1 MTSKIIILL
10 SFLFLCKPAKAQ
22 YDSLLC
28 KPNENT
34 VYAFQLQNN
43 KWVTVSKE
51 KNGKYLVYRFGN
63 KDKIE
68 LQVPAVL
75 DTSSWS
81 RFLFSGYN
89 RGGGKENAAIHF
101 GYLSFRNKE
110 TVYEVYEL
118 WNSED
123 DIEHCGLT
131 IMIDDKKP
139 VKLDGVLKSR
149 HGNLLDLL
157 YEDKVKKATEEKAED
172 N

>member
-1 MTSKIIILL
+1 MKKIVIIFFVLIC
-10 SFLFLCKPAKAQ
+10 SRTVYAQ
-22 YDSLLC
+22 YESLLC

-34 VYAFQLQNN
+34 VFAFQLENN
-43 KWVTVSKE
+43 KWVSVSKE
-51 KNGKYLVYRFGN
+51 KNGQYLVYRFGN

-81 RFLFSGYN
+81 RFLFSGYS
-89 RGGGKENAAIHF
+89 RGGGKENAAMHF

-110 TVYEVYEL
+110 VVYEVYEL

-123 DIEHCGLT
+123 NIEHCGLT
-131 IMIDDKKP
+131 VMIDDKKP
-139 VKLDGVLKSR
+139 INLTGVLKSR

-157 YEDKVKKATEEKAED
+157 YEEKIKKSDEY
-172 N
+172 

>member
-1 MTSKIIILL
+1 MKKIVLIFFL
-10 SFLFLCKPAKAQ
+10 SICFQGIYAQ

-28 KPNENT
+28 KSNENT
-34 VYAFQLQNN
+34 VFAFQLENN

-75 DTSSWS
+75 DTSSWN
-81 RFLFSGYN
+81 RFLFSGYS
-89 RGGGKENAAIHF
+89 RGGGKENAAIRF

-123 DIEHCGLT
+123 DEEHCGLT
-131 IMIDDKKP
+131 VIINNKFTDLK
-139 VKLDGVLKSR
+139 GVLTSR
-149 HGNLLDLL
+149 HGNLVELL
-157 YEDKVKKATEEKAED
+157 YEDRVKKAEE

>member
-1 MTSKIIILL
+1 MIQKITILL
-10 SFLFLCKPAKAQ
+10 SVLFLYKPAYAQ

-28 KPNENT
+28 KSNEKT
-34 VYAFQLQNN
+34 VFAFQLENN
-43 KWVTVSKE
+43 KWVSVSKE
-51 KNGKYLVYRFGN
+51 KNSKYLVYRFGN
-63 KDKIE
+63 NDKIE
-68 LQVPAVL
+68 LQVPAIL

-89 RGGGKENAAIHF
+89 RGGGKENAAMHF

-110 TVYEVYEL
+110 TVYEVFEL

-123 DIEHCGLT
+123 DAEHCGLSV
-131 IMIDDKKP
+131 MIDGKNMTN
-139 VKLDGVLKSR
+139 LTGVLKSR

-157 YEDKVKKATEEKAED
+157 YEDRVIKAAD

>member
-1 MTSKIIILL
+1 MKKTLL
-10 SFLFLCKPAKAQ
+10 IFFISICSQGLYAQ
-22 YDSLLC
+22 YDSLLR
-28 KPNENT
+28 KPNEET
-34 VYAFQLQNN
+34 VFAFQLENN
-43 KWVTVSKE
+43 KWVSVNKE

-75 DTSSWS
+75 DTSSWN
-81 RFLFSGYN
+81 RFLFSGYS
-89 RGGGKENAAIHF
+89 RGGGKENAAMYF

-110 TVYEVYEL
+110 VVYEVYER

-131 IMIDDKKP
+131 VIIDNKATN
-139 VKLDGVLKSR
+139 LIGTLASR

-157 YEDKVKKATEEKAED
+157 YEDKVKKSEEF
-172 N
+172 

>member
-1 MTSKIIILL
+1 MKKTLL
-10 SFLFLCKPAKAQ
+10 IFFVSIFCKNLYAQ

-28 KPNENT
+28 KPNEEN
-34 VYAFQLQNN
+34 VFAFQFENN
-43 KWVTVSKE
+43 KRVSVNKE

-81 RFLFSGYN
+81 RFLFNGYS
-89 RGGGKENAAIHF
+89 RGGGKENAAMHF
-101 GYLSFRNKE
+101 AYLSFRNKE
-110 TVYEVYEL
+110 VVYEVYEL

-123 DIEHCGLT
+123 DDEHCGLT
-131 IMIDDKKP
+131 VIIDN
-139 VKLDGVLKSR
+139 KLTDLKGVLKSR
-149 HGNLLDLL
+149 HGNLLDLI
-157 YEDKVKKATEEKAED
+157 YEDKIKKSEE

>member
-1 MTSKIIILL
+1 MKTIITLILIL
-10 SFLFLCKPAKAQ
+10 ICCGNAYAQ

-28 KPNENT
+28 KQNENT
-34 VYAFQLQNN
+34 VFAFQLENN
-43 KWVTVSKE
+43 KWVSVSKE

-75 DTSSWS
+75 DTSSWN
-81 RFLFSGYN
+81 RFLFSGYD
-89 RGGGKENAAIHF
+89 RGGGKENAAMHF

-110 TVYEVYEL
+110 TIYEVYEL

-123 DIEHCGLT
+123 DEEHCGLT
-131 IMIDDKKP
+131 VMINNKATD
-139 VKLDGVLKSR
+139 LKGSLTSR
-149 HGNLLDLL
+149 HGNLVDLL
-157 YEDKVKKATEEKAED
+157 YEDRVKKAEE

>member
-1 MTSKIIILL
+1 MKKIVIIFFVLIC
-10 SFLFLCKPAKAQ
+10 SPAVYAQ

-34 VYAFQLQNN
+34 VFAFQLENN
-43 KWVTVSKE
+43 KWVSINKE
-51 KNGKYLVYRFGN
+51 KTGKYLVYRFGN

-75 DTSSWS
+75 DTTSRN

-89 RGGGKENAAIHF
+89 RGGGKENAAMHF

-131 IMIDDKKP
+131 VMIDDKKP
-139 VKLDGVLKSR
+139 INLTGVLKNR
-149 HGNLLDLL
+149 HGNLLGLL
-157 YEDKVKKATEEKAED
+157 YEEKVKKVAEEKTED